1 MRILLI
7 EPNVTNQQLWLKR
20 CRAHSE
26 DITVVSSK
34 EGAVQAIQTM
44 RFTLAICDAQLVIHQ
59 AGQATTRF
67 PSELKSRCA
76 LTLATINASDLEAE
90 RLAYLVGFD
99 DSISSSTSDES
110 LAAKFRQAKLIE
122 QLENRLAQAQK
133 LESIGELASGIAH
146 EINTPIQYV
155 GDNTRFVQDACG
167 DLSEILLCC
176 QKLIG
181 QAASGSELETQTL
194 ELRELMLSKDVEY
207 LLEEVPAAIT
217 QTLEGVDRVTNIV
230 RAMKEFAH
238 PGSSE
243 MTFTDLAHS
252 INNTVMVARN
262 EWKYVAELVTDFD
275 PSLPLVPCLPGEL
288 NQVLLNM
295 IVNAAHAIAESRGDS
310 PESKGRI
317 TLATRLR
324 PEFAEILIQ
333 DTGCGISPENIER
346 VFTPFFTTKGAGKGT
361 GQGLAIAHSVIVEK
375 HGGTIKIES
384 ALGVGTTFVIQ
395 IPLKPTTKDTPINAS
410 AKELLSV

>member
-1 MRILLI
+1 MRILLV
-7 EPNVTNQQLWLKR
+7 EPEVTNQQLWLRR
-20 CRAHSE
+20 CGVHSK
-26 DITVVSSK
+26 DITIVTSK
-34 EGAVQAIQTM
+34 EEAVQTIQTS
-44 RFTLAICDAQLVIHQ
+44 RFTLTICDAQV
-59 AGQATTRF
+59 ARSSASQATTQF
-67 PSELKSRCA
+67 SSELKSRCA
-76 LTLATINASDLEAE
+76 LILASVKAPDLETE
-90 RLAYLVGFD
+90 RLAYVAGFD
-99 DSISSSTSDES
+99 DLISANTSDEA
-110 LAAKFRQAKLIE
+110 LAAKFRQAAQIE

-133 LESIGELASGIAH
+133 LESIGELAAGIAH

-167 DLSEILLCC
+167 DLGEILLCC
-176 QKLIG
+176 QKLIR

-194 ELRELMLSKDVEY
+194 ELNELMQSKDVEY

-275 PSLPLVPCLPGEL
+275 PSLPLVPCLPGEF

-295 IVNAAHAIAESRGDS
+295 IVNAAHAIAEARGDS
-310 PESKGRI
+310 PESKGKI
-317 TLATRLR
+317 TVATRLR
-324 PEFAEILIQ
+324 PEFAEIRIQ
-333 DTGCGISPENIER
+333 DTGCGIAPENIER

-361 GQGLAIAHSVIVEK
+361 GQGLAIAHSVIVDK
-375 HGGTIKIES
+375 HGGTIRIES
-384 ALGVGTTFVIQ
+384 ELGVGTTFVIQ
-395 IPLKPTTKDTPINAS
+395 IPLNPPTKDTTPNAS
-410 AKELLSV
+410 TKELLTA